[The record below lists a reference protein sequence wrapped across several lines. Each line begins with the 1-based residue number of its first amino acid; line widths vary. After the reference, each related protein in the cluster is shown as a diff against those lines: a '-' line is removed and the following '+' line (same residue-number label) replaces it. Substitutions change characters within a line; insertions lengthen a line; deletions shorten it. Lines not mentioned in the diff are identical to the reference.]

1 MRWGKTIGTAGVG
14 VLATLVLAGAAAPAS
29 AQAPPRHQ
37 LSVLVAGP
45 GTVVGQGIDCGRDC
59 VEIYPTGTRVE
70 LSAVPQPGYELA
82 TWGGD
87 CSGAGPCSVTMSAD
101 RRVTAQFR
109 PATPPPGSQRLEVS
123 VYGGGVVTS
132 APAGIDCGSDCSETL
147 GVGTQITLTGT
158 PHPGFRFAGWR
169 GGCSGAAPSCALTLD
184 ADAQVEAG
192 FVPDRPASGPLHQ
205 PGLIVGTDGND
216 VLEVSGR
223 EDTVVYGLGG
233 DDRLIGGGRSD
244 VLIGGIGEDRI
255 VGGNGRDVLLGDS
268 GDDALAGSADG
279 DTLVGGIGRDR
290 LEGGSGGDRVVPGS
304 SAEAVAGGA
313 GNDTLVVK
321 KKPSLRKLREASFTQ
336 AIPYGPPIAYAHGP
350 FSAGNESVWRLE
362 IGAPGDLPAENEKVT
377 PFGGRHPSWSPTGLQ
392 LAYQVFESG
401 GVDYDIAK
409 INHTGNGYKNLTQG
423 NGADDVEPAWSPDGK
438 RIAFVRDGILH
449 TMKANGSEV
458 QQLTPSPYDAN
469 PSWAPDGQSI
479 YFARN
484 IDLGDLE
491 LCSIKPDGSGFVQLT
506 GNEVHD
512 DHPELSPDGEFLA
525 WDAGVGGGPG
535 EPDQPAEIILQHLE
549 FPFPLQPAPHP
560 EPDVEPTW
568 SPNSKRILFHSQ
580 RGGYDLWVVNLNG
593 TGLQDVTSPGYAVPG
608 HDIDPDWGP
617 W

>member
-1 MRWGKTIGTAGVG
+1 M
-14 VLATLVLAGAAAPAS
+14 
-29 AQAPPRHQ
+29 
-37 LSVLVAGP
+37 LVAGP

-59 VEIYPTGTRVE
+59 VEIYPTGTRVD

-109 PATPPPGSQRLEVS
+109 PATPPPPGSQRLEVS

-192 FVPDRPASGPLHQ
+192 FVPDGPASGPLRR

-223 EDTVVYGLGG
+223 EDAVVYGLGG
-233 DDRLIGGGRSD
+233 DDRLIGGGRND

-268 GDDALAGSADG
+268 GDDALAGGVDG

-290 LEGGSGGDRVVPGS
+290 LEGGRGGDRLVPGS

-313 GNDTLVVK
+313 GNDTLVAEEEAFAQEAA
-321 KKPSLRKLREASFTQ
+321 RGKLRAGDPVRPADRLCAR
-336 AIPYGPPIAYAHGP
+336 AILGRQRVGVAPRDRRPRR
-350 FSAGNESVWRLE
+350 SAR
-362 IGAPGDLPAENEKVT
+362 
-377 PFGGRHPSWSPTGLQ
+377 
-392 LAYQVFESG
+392 
-401 GVDYDIAK
+401 
-409 INHTGNGYKNLTQG
+409 
-423 NGADDVEPAWSPDGK
+423 
-438 RIAFVRDGILH
+438 
-449 TMKANGSEV
+449 
-458 QQLTPSPYDAN
+458 
-469 PSWAPDGQSI
+469 
-479 YFARN
+479 
-484 IDLGDLE
+484 
-491 LCSIKPDGSGFVQLT
+491 
-506 GNEVHD
+506 
-512 DHPELSPDGEFLA
+512 
-525 WDAGVGGGPG
+525 
-535 EPDQPAEIILQHLE
+535 
-549 FPFPLQPAPHP
+549 
-560 EPDVEPTW
+560 
-568 SPNSKRILFHSQ
+568 
-580 RGGYDLWVVNLNG
+580 
-593 TGLQDVTSPGYAVPG
+593 
-608 HDIDPDWGP
+608 
-617 W
+617 